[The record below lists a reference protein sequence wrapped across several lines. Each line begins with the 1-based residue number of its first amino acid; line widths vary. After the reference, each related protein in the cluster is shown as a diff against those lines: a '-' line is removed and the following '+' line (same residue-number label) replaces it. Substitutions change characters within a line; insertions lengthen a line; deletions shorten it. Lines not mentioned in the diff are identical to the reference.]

1 MLKSEAERIINKYCD
16 EHKAEFT
23 DEQKTALAEAFIRI
37 ASTIVEEA
45 LNNVSA
51 SNRPGGGKPQFFA

>member
-1 MLKSEAERIINKYCD
+1 MLKSEAERILNKYCD

-23 DEQKTALAEAFIRI
+23 DEQKTALAETIIRI

-45 LNNVSA
+45 L
-51 SNRPGGGKPQFFA
+51 SNISTNRGGGKPQFFA